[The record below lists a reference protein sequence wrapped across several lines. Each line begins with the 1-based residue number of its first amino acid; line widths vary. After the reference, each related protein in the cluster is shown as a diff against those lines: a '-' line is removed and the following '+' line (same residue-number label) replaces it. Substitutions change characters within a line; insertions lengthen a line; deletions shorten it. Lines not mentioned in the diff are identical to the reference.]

1 MGLWNAFKKATGIN
15 VGGARR
21 ELKKFE
27 HKDLLEAF
35 TGATMLMRSIGKTRP
50 DEEALADI
58 RKVIFANPST
68 SHFDPSDVNDIVN
81 KFNKMFDAGARTA
94 KFNILKELKD
104 IRSNADE
111 SNDVV
116 NAVIQEAERDGN
128 ISDEELSLL
137 KEIADAVNVDLAS
150 FFPG

>member
-1 MGLWNAFKKATGIN
+1 MGLWSAFSKATGIN
-15 VGGARR
+15 IGSARK

-27 HKDLLEAF
+27 SQDLLEAF
-35 TGATMLMRSIGKTRP
+35 VGATMLMRAIGKTRP

-104 IRSNADE
+104 VRNNADE
-111 SNDVV
+111 AADVI
-116 NAVIQEAERDGN
+116 NAVVQEAERDGN
-128 ISDEELSLL
+128 ISDEELNLL
-137 KEIADAVNVDLAS
+137 KEIADAVNVDLNQ
-150 FFPG
+150 FF